1 MEPLPSR
8 LKTPTDFCYLRRNHQ
23 TELIEMDR
31 FVVTLE
37 GQTEEEIIRH
47 SRESVSTMKNENGM
61 TINRMAQMIEDMVT
75 NGRSDVT
82 DSFCGLPHHMYLP
95 K

>member
-1 MEPLPSR
+1 M
-8 LKTPTDFCYLRRNHQ
+8 
-23 TELIEMDR
+23 IEMDR
-31 FVVTLE
+31 FVATLMGE
-37 GQTEEEIIRH
+37 RQEEIVRQ
-47 SRESVSTMKNENGM
+47 SRESVSTMKHENGM

-75 NGRSDVT
+75 NGRSDVI

>member
-1 MEPLPSR
+1 M
-8 LKTPTDFCYLRRNHQ
+8 
-23 TELIEMDR
+23 IEMDR
-31 FVVTLE
+31 FVVTLVGE
-37 GQTEEEIIRH
+37 RQEEIVRH
-47 SRESVSTMKNENGM
+47 SRESVSTMKDENGM

-75 NGRSDVT
+75 SGSSDVT

>member
-1 MEPLPSR
+1 M
-8 LKTPTDFCYLRRNHQ
+8 
-23 TELIEMDR
+23 IEMDR
-31 FVVTLE
+31 FVITLAGE
-37 GQTEEEIIRH
+37 RQEEITRH

-82 DSFCGLPHHMYLP
+82 DTVREPINVPITKLMISPSLFAQILISMTDSNS
-95 K
+95 

>member
-1 MEPLPSR
+1 MM
-8 LKTPTDFCYLRRNHQ
+8 
-23 TELIEMDR
+23 EMDR
-31 FVVTLE
+31 FVVTLAGE
-37 GQTEEEIIRH
+37 RQERIIRQ

>member
-1 MEPLPSR
+1 M
-8 LKTPTDFCYLRRNHQ
+8 
-23 TELIEMDR
+23 IEMDR
-31 FVVTLE
+31 FVVTLVGE
-37 GQTEEEIIRH
+37 RQEEIVRQ

>member
-1 MEPLPSR
+1 M
-8 LKTPTDFCYLRRNHQ
+8 
-23 TELIEMDR
+23 IEMDR
-31 FVVTLE
+31 FVVTLAGE
-37 GQTEEEIIRH
+37 LQEEIVRQ
-47 SRESVSTMKNENGM
+47 SRQSVSTMKNENGM

-75 NGRSDVT
+75 KGRSDVT

>member
-1 MEPLPSR
+1 M
-8 LKTPTDFCYLRRNHQ
+8 
-23 TELIEMDR
+23 IEMDR
-31 FVVTLE
+31 FVVTLK
-37 GQTEEEIIRH
+37 GKREEEIVRQ
-47 SRESVSTMKNENGM
+47 SRNSASTIKQENGM